1 MRNKDRKKKM
11 GRYILLVLVIGG
23 VIAVF
28 FGILTMSPNEGG
40 SVTIESAKQLK
51 INASEI
57 GMGWEE
63 RVFVYTDRLKLVD
76 SLKEFK
82 IDEKQP
88 FLEMATELEKCGIQD
103 GYVLHLRKKT
113 GEPFPD
119 AAVICVF
126 IFNDAEGARKFFDYM
141 KNKRNGSSISGI
153 GDEAAIYP
161 RDGWL
166 VRTSNAFIE
175 VSFTR
180 VEYEGKGEEGRII
193 AEKIVE
199 KVSHK

>member
-1 MRNKDRKKKM
+1 MWRTGWICIAFTKKKQVN
-11 GRYILLVLVIGG
+11 L
-23 VIAVF
+23 
-28 FGILTMSPNEGG
+28 SQN
-40 SVTIESAKQLK
+40 
-51 INASEI
+51 
-57 GMGWEE
+57 
-63 RVFVYTDRLKLVD
+63 
-76 SLKEFK
+76 
-82 IDEKQP
+82 
-88 FLEMATELEKCGIQD
+88 
-103 GYVLHLRKKT
+103 
-113 GEPFPD
+113 

-126 IFNDAEGARKFFDYM
+126 IFNDAEGARKIFDYM

-199 KVSHK
+199 RVSHK

>member
-1 MRNKDRKKKM
+1 M
-11 GRYILLVLVIGG
+11 GCIS
-23 VIAVF
+23 IAIISIIVSF
-28 FGILTMSPNEGG
+28 YMPYNGEETSA
-40 SVTIESAKQLK
+40 TIESAKQLK

-63 RVFVYTDRLKLVD
+63 RVFVYADRLKLVD

-103 GYVLHLRKKT
+103 GYALHLRKKI

-126 IFNDAEGARKFFDYM
+126 IFNDAEGARKIFDYM

-199 KVSHK
+199 RVSHK

>member
-1 MRNKDRKKKM
+1 MEKRYSLLIM
-11 GRYILLVLVIGG
+11 GCIS
-23 VIAVF
+23 IAIISIIASF
-28 FGILTMSPNEGG
+28 YMPYNGEET
-40 SVTIESAKQLK
+40 SVTINSAKQLK

-63 RVFVYTDRLKLVD
+63 RVFVYADRLKLVD

-126 IFNDAEGARKFFDYM
+126 IFNDGEGARKFFDYM